1 MKRDE
6 ILVIGVALLDL
17 PLGPVDEGI
26 FHRETTQLPQI
37 RLVPGGDAL
46 NQATVLARLGQR
58 PVLLAHIGDDRLG
71 RLIQYHCWQEQI
83 DDSALRVEKGAETR
97 INVVLVR
104 PDGQRTFLKNTTA
117 TSAPF
122 RPSGSGQAGAAT
134 LGDSHPAAPLAA
146 GGALTTPAGTGT
158 PVAPMIAGAPL
169 SIDPDRFRR
178 AAAVSLASL
187 FSSKLRDAALV
198 TEVLAAAKAGGALTF
213 ADTVPP
219 TAPPAAVA
227 GSGSA
232 ATPIAAPGTSPGG
245 SSLPAGGYLSEMAP
259 YLPTIDYLLPNQEE
273 AALLTGESDPETAA
287 ARFLEAGLGTYAAGR
302 LPDHPAARH
311 LPAGGPAGTGAV
323 VIKLGADGCL
333 ICTRSR
339 TIHVPGFLARTVDTT
354 GAGDTFV
361 AAFLSRILAGD
372 DLESAG
378 RFANRL
384 AARSTEYMGATP
396 KEIW

>member
-37 RLVPGGDAL
+37 RLVSGGDAL

-83 DDSALRVEKGAETR
+83 DDSALREEKGAETR

-122 RPSGSGQAGAAT
+122 RP
-134 LGDSHPAAPLAA
+134 A
-146 GGALTTPAGTGT
+146 GGFPG
-158 PVAPMIAGAPL
+158 APMIAGAPL

-187 FSSKLRDAALV
+187 FSSKLRDAAFV
-198 TEVLAAAKAGGALTF
+198 TQVLAAAKAGGALTF

-219 TAPPAAVA
+219 TAPP
-227 GSGSA
+227 SA
-232 ATPIAAPGTSPGG
+232 PVLAPPSAP
-245 SSLPAGGYLSEMAP
+245 LAGYLAEMAP

-302 LPDHPAARH
+302 H
-311 LPAGGPAGTGAV
+311 LPAGGPAGSGAV

-372 DLESAG
+372 DLADAG

-384 AARSTEYMGATP
+384 AARSTEHMGATP